1 MLVVILVGILSVIL
15 GGGDTP
21 KICHEILSSPQLL
34 CLEDCDDH
42 LQYATD
48 FEFSRLNRW
57 DFFVETSWWFQTF
70 FGIFTPIFGEMIQ
83 FELIHIFQMG

>member
-1 MLVVILVGILSVIL
+1 MLVGCHIFVRNSANDGRRSEFRSLNMLVVILVGILSVIL

-21 KICHEILSSPQLL
+21 KICHEILSCPQLL

-48 FEFSRLNRW
+48 FEFSRLNR
-57 DFFVETSWWFQTF
+57 
-70 FGIFTPIFGEMIQ
+70 
-83 FELIHIFQMG
+83 